1 MILEHIHQK
10 IKKGKKLLAVLI
22 DPEKYPE
29 DNLLKVITAMESA
42 MPDFVFVGGSLVS
55 LQTEKVIHSL
65 KENLNIPVILF
76 PGSLLQ
82 VTTNADAILFISL
95 ISGRNP
101 ELLIGNHVIA
111 APFLKQTKQEVL
123 STGYI
128 LIDSGQKTSV
138 EYMSQ
143 TSPIPADKPDI
154 AAATAMAGEMIGHKL
169 IYLEG
174 GSGAQK
180 PVPEETI
187 KTTKQSISLPLI
199 VGGGLNSTEKVRKA
213 CDAGADIIVV
223 GNAFEKNLSL
233 LQDFKYIVNSY

>member
-1 MILEHIHQK
+1 MILESIKHK
-10 IKKGKKLLAVLI
+10 IKQGKKLLAVLI

-42 MPDFVFVGGSLVS
+42 MPDFVLVGGSLVS
-55 LQTEKVIHSL
+55 LQTEEVIQSL
-65 KENLNIPVILF
+65 KTNLKIPVILF

-82 VTTNADAILFISL
+82 LSRNADAVLFMSL

-101 ELLIGNHVIA
+101 DLLIGNQVIA
-111 APFLKQTKQEVL
+111 APFLRKTNLEVL

-143 TSPIPADKPDI
+143 TSPIPANKPDI
-154 AAATAMAGEMIGHKL
+154 AAATAMAGEMIGHQM

-174 GSGAQK
+174 GSGAQN
-180 PVPEETI
+180 PVSKETI
-187 KTTKQSISLPLI
+187 KAVRQSIQLPLI
-199 VGGGLNSTEKVRKA
+199 VGGGLNTKEKVQQA